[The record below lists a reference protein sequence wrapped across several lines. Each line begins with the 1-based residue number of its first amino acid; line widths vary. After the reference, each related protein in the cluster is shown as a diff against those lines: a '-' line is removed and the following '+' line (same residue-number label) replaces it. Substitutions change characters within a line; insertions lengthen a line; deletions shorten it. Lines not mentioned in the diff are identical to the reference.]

1 MQWLEEHGP
10 FGVLIDGSNLALY
23 GQNWAH
29 GGFDFAQIGAA
40 YDHAV
45 RPVPGPQAVGGEC
58 SFDLNR
64 DQGSRL
70 ALPCFRAQDRRSG
83 HRTGLTQG
91 SGITNEHTL
100 LGWRRQGI

>member
-1 MQWLEEHGP
+1 MQWLEAHGP

-45 RPVPGPQAVGGEC
+45 AQFPALKPLVVRPDAGLRALLRVGEQDHRVTARNQAEEVRNDIRGRY
-58 SFDLNR
+58 L
-64 DQGSRL
+64 
-70 ALPCFRAQDRRSG
+70 
-83 HRTGLTQG
+83 RTCCG
-91 SGITNEHTL
+91 
-100 LGWRRQGI
+100 